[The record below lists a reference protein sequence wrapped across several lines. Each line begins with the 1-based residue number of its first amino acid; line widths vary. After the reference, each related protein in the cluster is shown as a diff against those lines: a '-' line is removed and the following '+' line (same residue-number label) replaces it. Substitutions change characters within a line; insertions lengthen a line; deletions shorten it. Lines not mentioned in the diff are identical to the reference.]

1 VDQPNDA
8 PAEPR
13 ATRRGHARRAKPHD
27 AELISNSQLREV
39 LAGQPPDV
47 KAEIVRIN
55 TDARP
60 GALQVALL
68 VPLLAALL
76 GLVTPFRMVRSPE
89 PGPSSSAESM
99 VLG

>member
-1 VDQPNDA
+1 
-8 PAEPR
+8 
-13 ATRRGHARRAKPHD
+13 
-27 AELISNSQLREV
+27 
-39 LAGQPPDV
+39 V

-68 VPLLAALL
+68 FPLLAALL
-76 GLVTPFRMVRSPE
+76 GLTPFRMVRSPE